1 MSAQEKQ
8 DRMSRFIALLALDPD
23 KLARY
28 QADPDAEMAAAGLDE
43 EQQAILRN
51 GDFAVICDYLGGSGP
66 RPLNIS
72 PIGGGL
78 GGLSDLGD

>member
-8 DRMSRFIALLALDPD
+8 QRMSRFIALLALDPE

-28 QADPDAEMAAAGLDE
+28 RDDPAAEMEAAGLDE
-43 EQQAILRN
+43 EQRAILAK

-72 PIGGGL
+72 PIGGGA
-78 GGLSDLGD
+78 GGLLTGD

>member
-8 DRMSRFIALLALDPD
+8 ERMSRFIALLALDPER
-23 KLARY
+23 LARY
-28 QADPDAEMAAAGLDE
+28 QADPAAEMTRAGLDE
-43 EQQAILRN
+43 EQQAILGN

-72 PIGGGL
+72 PIGG
-78 GGLSDLGD
+78 DLGD